1 MPLYAVFWHAAH
13 LMAGTL
19 IMMSGSLLSL
29 GLSSGY
35 PLRLR
40 LPRKWHLQ
48 PSNLTRPQATAL
60 ALLTGGICLYS
71 SRHVHLQ
78 QQSAAGHQIQCNAV
92 QLAGPTYVSMTDTCC
107 CNHGQTA
114 LMAWQCVTGRL
125 CRQDPSACQVHSPRT
140 APGASP
146 APSLF
151 CNSRGCSC

>member
-92 QLAGPTYVSMTDTCC
+92 SVGRPHLCQHDRYMLLQSWADRADGVAVCHRTFV
-107 CNHGQTA
+107 QTRS
-114 LMAWQCVTGRL
+114 LSL
-125 CRQDPSACQVHSPRT
+125 
-140 APGASP
+140 PGS
-146 APSLF
+146 
-151 CNSRGCSC
+151 